1 MSSSQQDLKNLLQ
14 DLGLLP
20 QEIQKILTLD
30 TYSQRQ
36 QLTYLRQHLLQEIHQ
51 KQTQIECLDYLLFI
65 CFKEEGNINVKFS
78 E

>member
-51 KQTQIECLDYLLFI
+51 KQTQIECLDYLLLYVLRK
-65 CFKEEGNINVKFS
+65 KEI
-78 E
+78 